1 VCLHNLFVSS
11 NFLLCRYVNRFSLVT
26 FLSFPDVVAN
36 RDDAIAIRDF
46 GTESLHE
53 TNRLLPEFQEK
64 NAEISALRAANAAH
78 LQDQENT
85 LQEGEHLKSHSGA

>member
-1 VCLHNLFVSS
+1 MSIAFRSLRFYR
-11 NFLLCRYVNRFSLVT
+11 FLN
-26 FLSFPDVVAN
+26 VVAN